1 MVFVVAASNMPPQI
15 IGKVGVLELV
25 DRTILAL
32 PAQTIRRITVK
43 GPDRQESVERKGG
56 DGDGQWVAG
65 AGAADAEVLKTWATL
80 VSRWRAESVVRLGAG
95 AQDVAA
101 FGMADPWLELTVD
114 VASDEALRRS
124 VRVGRVAA
132 NGGRYVSVL
141 GHDVIYLV
149 SSNVVTLLESRLTRK

>member
-1 MVFVVAASNMPPQI
+1 VAASNLPPQI
-15 IGKVGVLELV
+15 IGSGGVLALV

-32 PAQTIRRITVK
+32 PPQTIRRITVK
-43 GPDRQESVERKGG
+43 GPGRQESVERKGG

-65 AGAADAEVLKTWATL
+65 AGAADAEALKMWAAL
-80 VSRWRAESVVRLGAG
+80 LSQWRAESVVRLGAG
-95 AQDVAA
+95 AQDVTA
-101 FGMADPWLELTVD
+101 FGMSEPWMELTVD

-141 GHDVIYLV
+141 GHDVIYQI
-149 SSNVVTLLESRLTRK
+149 SSNVVALLESRLTRD